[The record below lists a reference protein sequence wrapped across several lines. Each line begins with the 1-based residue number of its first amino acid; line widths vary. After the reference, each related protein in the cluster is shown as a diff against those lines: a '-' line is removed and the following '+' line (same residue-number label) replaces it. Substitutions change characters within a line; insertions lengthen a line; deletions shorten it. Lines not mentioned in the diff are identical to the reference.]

1 MTLNEKLKEFRD
13 LLLTADPKASHY
25 KPKQKENYTV
35 WAEYGANRLTAGDTE
50 VERAI
55 KIQIDR
61 FTKIEYDPIADAIT
75 AMLNANEICYEPHT
89 DYEKDTGYIHHIWEC
104 EVE

>member
-1 MTLNEKLKEFRD
+1 MALQKFESLI
-13 LLLTADPKASHY
+13 LSADPKAAHY
-25 KPKQKENYTV
+25 ESYGSKNYTV

-50 VERAI
+50 TERVH

-75 AMLNANEICYEPHT
+75 DMLNENNICYEPQT
-89 DYEKDTGYIHHIWEC
+89 DYEPDTKYIHHIWDC
-104 EVE
+104 EVD